1 MKKEYQKP
9 VAACM
14 NLDKGETLSNS
25 PEYEQKICHQEWVKY
40 MEKYG
45 VEHLAERLPEEIRGE
60 AKSEMSGNEKFR
72 ANPEFIYREIA
83 GESILIPNGKMAR
96 QFNGLASLNKTGVFL
111 WKLLEQ
117 ERTLKQLSE
126 AFAEEYELTEEQSME
141 DVTAFLKLALTR
153 DLVIQS

>member
-1 MKKEYQKP
+1 MKKEYRKP

-14 NLDKGETLSNS
+14 DLGKGETLSNS
-25 PEYEQKICHQEWVKY
+25 PEYEQKICRQEWIKHL
-40 MEKYG
+40 ERYG
-45 VEHLAERLPEEIRGE
+45 MEHLEDKLSGE
-60 AKSEMSGNEKFR
+60 MKGKMSGDAKFR
-72 ANPEFIYREIA
+72 VNPEYIYREIA
-83 GESILIPNGKMAR
+83 GESILVPNGSIAK

-117 ERTLKQLSE
+117 ERTLKELCDL
-126 AFAEEYELTEEQSME
+126 FAREYELTEEQSRE